1 VRLPFPVSA
10 TTGVPTIRLCRR
22 SRPIQACLFAL
33 LLLVMAPVIR
43 ADSYTF
49 SIPAQPL
56 SQALTTF
63 AGQAGIDSLIYAQR
77 DLEGL
82 RSTELQG
89 SYSVADALKR
99 LLENTG
105 LSYRQLP
112 GGAFAIVR
120 SGQPKTRR
128 APPPA
133 PVTKTTRPD
142 TEQSHSQ
149 LLEEVVS
156 IGTRVK
162 GRTVTETTVPVDILP
177 GEMIQHIGAAEL
189 GERLQLLAPSFN
201 FSRTTVSDGTDF
213 VRPATLRGLSPDQ
226 MLVLINGKRRHHQA
240 QLNIQQTVGRG
251 SAGTDIN
258 AIPLAAVERVEVLR
272 DGAAA
277 QYGSDAIAGVI
288 NIVLKDR
295 SAASEMLVGYGGN
308 KAGDGETGDL
318 SLHHS
323 WGLPAGGYLNVTV
336 SSQQRNS
343 SNRAGRDQRFDPP
356 QVSMKIGDAES
367 DAYSL
372 FWNSALPLEQ
382 ETAGRGQP
390 ELYLFGGLTRREGR
404 SAGFYRGAGAEPGQP
419 PVSGRY
425 VPALFPSG
433 FLPLQVADV
442 DDDALILGYRAPL
455 TDPWAV
461 DASLTY
467 GRNRFTQ
474 GSDLSVNVSLGEASP
489 TRANNGYLEFQQV
502 TANLDFNGQLA
513 PPWALALYVAAGV
526 EYRDER
532 YRIKEGD
539 FVAYAYGPSDDF
551 SVFIPSPVDPCP
563 LQPGPQVCAD
573 GSARDQAQAGMQAY
587 PGFRESVNASRD
599 SLALYLDLET
609 QLNHRWTL
617 GAAGRFERY
626 DDAGNSTTGKLSF
639 RYQWTDTLALRGAL
653 SSGFRAPGLNQR
665 AFTHVLTNVGPEM
678 LRDTLHAAEG
688 SDAVLALG
696 VDDLQEER
704 SRHGSLGLVWQP
716 GSHATVSLDWYRI
729 DIDDR
734 IVMTDVIP
742 TESVECEGPGNCPLA
757 EVLAALNRNIGAVQ
771 FFTNAIDTRTQ
782 GADLVI
788 SRDIDL
794 SGGGQ
799 LQINAAV
806 HLNKTEVTLIE
817 APSTIAPQVL
827 FSPAQVD
834 LLETGQPRQR
844 YTLGLDWQRGPWR
857 AHLQLN
863 RYGKV
868 KTSFFTE
875 AALGIDV
882 PGSDETAIRS
892 DAAWITD
899 LDLSYRFGR
908 GLQLSLGASNLFDQQ
923 PDKLSPSSVPAF
935 FTGGSF
941 VYPWESTPFGVKGAY
956 YYSRLQYNF

>member
-1 VRLPFPVSA
+1 MSAHTGLPTNALYRWHRAVR
-10 TTGVPTIRLCRR
+10 
-22 SRPIQACLFAL
+22 ACLLVL
-33 LLLVMAPVIR
+33 LLLATAPVIR

-56 SQALTTF
+56 AQALTNF
-63 AGQAGIDSLIYAQR
+63 ANQAGIDSLIYAQR
-77 DLEGL
+77 DLEGVY
-82 RSTELQG
+82 STELQG
-89 SYSVADALKR
+89 SFSVAEALKR

-120 SGQPKTRR
+120 GRQPKTRR
-128 APPPA
+128 APPST
-133 PVTKTTRPD
+133 PVTTATRPN

-162 GRTVTETTVPVDILP
+162 GRTVTETAVPVDILP

-226 MLVLINGKRRHHQA
+226 MLVLVNGKRRHHQA

-288 NIVLKDR
+288 NIVLKDHT
-295 SAASEMLVGYGGN
+295 APSEMLVGYGGN

-323 WGLPAGGYLNVTV
+323 WGLFTGGYLNLTV

-356 QVSMKIGDAES
+356 QVSMKIGEAES

-372 FWNSALPLEQ
+372 FWHSALPVGAVAE
-382 ETAGRGQP
+382 GRGQP

-425 VPALFPSG
+425 VPALFPNG

-442 DDDALILGYRAPL
+442 DDDALTLGYRAPL
-455 TDPWAV
+455 TAPWAV

-474 GSDLSVNVSLGEASP
+474 GSDRSVNVSLGEASP
-489 TRANNGYLEFQQV
+489 TRADNGYLEFQQV

-513 PPWALALYVAAGV
+513 PPWADALYVAAGL

-532 YRIKEGD
+532 YRIREGD
-539 FVAYAYGPSDDF
+539 FTSYAYGPTDDF

-563 LQPGPQVCAD
+563 MEPGPQACSD
-573 GSARDQAQAGMQAY
+573 GSVRDQAQAGMQAY

-599 SLALYLDLET
+599 SLALYLDVET
-609 QLNHRWTL
+609 QLNHRLTL

-626 DDAGNSTTGKLSF
+626 DDVGNSTTGKLSF
-639 RYQWTDTLALRGAL
+639 RYQVTRALALRGAL
-653 SSGFRAPGLNQR
+653 STGFRAPGLNQR

-688 SDAVLALG
+688 SEALATLG
-696 VDDLQEER
+696 VEDLQEER
-704 SRHGSLGLVWQP
+704 SRHGSLGLVWLP
-716 GSHATVSLDWYRI
+716 GAQTTVSLDWYRI

-742 TESVECEGPGNCPLA
+742 TESVECQGPGICPLA

-771 FFTNAIDTRTQ
+771 FFTNAVDTRTQ

-788 SRDIDL
+788 SRDFEL
-794 SGGGQ
+794 PAGGLLQ
-799 LQINAAV
+799 LNGAV
-806 HLNKTEVTLIE
+806 HINKTEVSRIE
-817 APSTIAPQVL
+817 APATIASQVL
-827 FSPAQVD
+827 FSAAQVD

-844 YTLGLDWQRGPWR
+844 YTLGLDWRRGPWR

-882 PGSDETAIRS
+882 PGGDEAAVRS
-892 DAAWITD
+892 DAAWLTD
-899 LDLSYRFGR
+899 LDLSYRFGS
-908 GLQLSLGASNLFDQQ
+908 GLLVSLGASNLFDQQ
-923 PDKLSPSSVPAF
+923 PDKLSPSHVPAF

-941 VYPWESTPFGVKGAY
+941 VYPWESTPFGIKGAY
-956 YYSRLQYNF
+956 YYSRLQYSF